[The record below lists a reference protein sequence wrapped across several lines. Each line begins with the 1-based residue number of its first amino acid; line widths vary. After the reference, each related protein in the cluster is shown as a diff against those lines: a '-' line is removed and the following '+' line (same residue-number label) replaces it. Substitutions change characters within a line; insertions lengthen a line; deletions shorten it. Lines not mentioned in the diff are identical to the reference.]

1 MTCIIFKAQ
10 PKAQGTVL
18 EKGKKK
24 KKRFGF
30 PLLFTELVFKQAK
43 TSMIILILFYT
54 EAHV

>member
-18 EKGKKK
+18 EKEK

-30 PLLFTELVFKQAK
+30 PLLFTELVLKYAK
-43 TSMIILILFYT
+43 TSMIILIHFYT

>member
-30 PLLFTELVFKQAK
+30 PLLFTELVFK
-43 TSMIILILFYT
+43 
-54 EAHV
+54 